1 MNFIFEQINSPES
14 NQRQSAFHALGLMI
28 YLDNKLLTKHMTKIT
43 DYLKETFVLISDRR
57 YLSPE
62 TSTVA
67 CITLIG
73 EGGREASQCLN
84 TLLEYL
90 LNCDLNHSVIFCLK
104 KLCSMPCISTDIKQ
118 KIYLG
123 LLKNLALIL
132 RQTNEQ
138 INMILIALQT
148 LQTFDFEVQAIEP
161 VFIDILHL
169 HLIQHT
175 NVRIRI
181 ESVMTVTHLL
191 RHFFLPIASMKNIHI
206 KLGLILHKLITIAIT
221 DLDPGVRYHVLL
233 GLQDSFHTFLVKN
246 EILDL
251 LFFSIN
257 DRCHEIR
264 ELTIILLGRL
274 SNVNPA
280 YILPRLKQV
289 LFQFLTDLTLQHA
302 YNEKEQT
309 LRLLGQLITNAPRLV
324 QLYSLLISQVLL
336 PLIKQTDPHSNAFI
350 TLIRTIGEYAH
361 VCGIDFRA
369 HLHDVFPILIYM
381 LQDTL
386 NARKRRVA
394 LCVTEK
400 LIRSC
405 CYVIEPFEK
414 YPLLFDL
421 LFQCLKSDDTF
432 VRRQTIRLL
441 GFIGAIDPQHI
452 QSLND
457 HSSETNDITII
468 HRTSNTI
475 DSIESSSNEHTT
487 LAIHICLR
495 VLQDSSNSNLHFKSI
510 EAISKIFQR
519 LGDNCTQYVPVV
531 FPALLSV
538 IQNTNRK
545 NLPPYFHQMN
555 FIIMSMK
562 TSITPYMN
570 DIIQL
575 IETYSSLSIELQIL
589 FIHTIESVM
598 SALENEL
605 HSYTHLLLPLI
616 MRILKIDLKNYSS
629 IDKQT
634 ILLRM
639 FSTLN
644 KSDRSLRPYLKSI
657 LLQILDIALLDEN
670 SIKVREEALNTFE
683 HLAEKEFIHDYA
695 LTIVQILLAILSST
709 TQLQIKCLDT
719 IYVVAQHMGK
729 DFLIFSPLISKSMH
743 EYSLKHL
750 EYESYMSKLKDSPSD
765 DQPQTQVN
773 SSSVQVT
780 PSTKQP
786 TVRDPSM
793 VYTMR
798 IVPLRQHWL
807 QALHRNATDLSIWLN
822 KFQQLVLEQS
832 PIYSLRA
839 MGTCL
844 AEHSSSIS
852 KELFNASFISCW
864 NIMNTED
871 RKSLAET
878 LTYVLS
884 ACDKADAIQII
895 LNLVE
900 YYEHY
905 QVEKP
910 EEQLAPLINVSLLI
924 SKAVSVRAYAKALRY
939 TEMQFESQN
948 PSSSDTVEKLISL
961 NYELH
966 QSEAA
971 FGALEYAKFHKITIK
986 DLWYEKL
993 NQWERALGHY
1003 EFTQA
1008 NDQYNLDIELGRMRC
1023 MQALGLWTELKKL
1036 THQIWNITEP
1046 IAGEE
1051 SISSSISRNET
1062 KRTLQEKVAPIAAR
1076 AAWSVRDLVDMEKY
1090 SIHIPITQFEG
1101 VYYRAINAI
1110 RKNTYRQAQDSIDLA
1125 REFLD
1130 GELKTLTNESSSRGY
1145 SAMIN
1150 AQLLSELEEVWEY
1163 KTRPERQQS
1172 ICMMWQKRMEG
1183 NQSIIIDDYHRLL
1196 LTRSLCLPMID
1207 DLQSWIKLASLCR
1220 RSDRLMMADFI
1231 FKQLTQTVP
1240 IDGNQSSQ
1248 TFYHSVLLQYE
1259 KGKYDWHCLNKARER
1274 LYSERQSRHE
1284 NSIRNNSPTNGD
1296 DLVDK
1301 LQQNQQEQ
1309 LHLINNMKQIIHR
1322 IQQSSPFTSITEPTA
1337 SALRRLTSRCFLR
1350 LGTWQH
1356 ELSGMADDRISGE
1369 ILINYERAWKYDES
1383 NYKAW
1388 NAYAVLNYDTVHHRR
1403 KEIQDLT
1410 HDTQHQLAAMILPC
1424 AVSSVKGLFRC
1435 IVLSK
1440 SKHCLQDTLRLLT
1453 ILFEYG
1459 QYDEVYQ
1466 AFDENMRMI
1475 PIDVWLQV
1483 LPQLIARIDSSHIS
1497 IHQLIQRLLMNIGR
1511 EHSQALIYPLVV
1523 ASKSRISER
1532 KFAAYI
1538 VLNHMREHSSV
1549 LVQQAIIVSD
1559 ELIKISILWHEKW
1572 RDGLGRALN
1581 QYTEHKD
1588 ILGMIEQLKDLYTE
1602 NCLDASN
1609 TLNERKF
1616 LDLYK
1621 NDLLQAYQ
1629 HFCQFCETADK
1640 EKFPMVFQLYFQ
1652 IYQRLHTHLQSMTAL
1667 ALDEVSPQLLIHCR
1681 DLELAI
1687 PGTYKPHKPPITI
1700 RNIHSNV
1707 KIITSKQRPR
1717 KISMMGSDGFQ
1728 YTFLL
1733 KGHEDLRQDER
1744 VMQLFGLVNEFLTT
1758 NEQTRHQNFNIQR
1771 YPVIPLAL
1779 NNGLLGWVS
1788 QCDTLHTLIKD
1799 HRIKVGIPLDIEYR
1813 HIRDQTDDYEQLPLI
1828 NKVEIFENTIG
1839 SLNDDGL
1846 AKILWQTSS
1855 NAEVWLMRRSNYT
1868 RSLAVM
1874 SMVGYI
1880 LGLGDRHL
1888 SNLMLD
1894 HASGKIVHIDFGDC
1908 FEVAMKREKFAEK
1921 VPFRLTRILCKAMEV
1936 TGINGTFRM
1945 TCEHVMAVLRKNR
1958 DSLMAV
1964 LEAFIHDP
1972 LLNWRLLSEPNST
1985 ASSLSTIYEEERED
1999 RSVAQQQSLD
2009 IQTVEVINR
2018 VRDKLTGNDFH
2029 REQPVDIPTQVELL
2043 IKQATNHEN
2052 LCQSYLGWC
2061 PFW

>member
-28 YLDNKLLTKHMTKIT
+28 YLDTRLLTKHMTKIT
-43 DYLKETFVLISDRR
+43 DYLKETFIPISDRR
-57 YLSPE
+57 YLSPM
-62 TSTVA
+62 TSTLA

-73 EGGREASQCLN
+73 EGGRKASQCLN
-84 TLLEYL
+84 ALLQYL
-90 LNCDLNHSVIFCLK
+90 LNCDLNHSIVFCLK
-104 KLCSMPCISTDIKQ
+104 KLCSMPLISTDIKQ
-118 KIYLG
+118 KIYRG
-123 LLKNLALIL
+123 LLENLALIL

-138 INMILIALQT
+138 TDMILIALQT

-181 ESVMTVTHLL
+181 ESIMTMTYLL
-191 RHFFLPIASMKNIHI
+191 RHFFLPIASMKKIHI
-206 KLGLILHKLITIAIT
+206 KLALIVHKLITIAVT
-221 DLDPGVRYHVLL
+221 DLDPDVRYHVLL
-233 GLQDSFHTFLVKN
+233 GLQDGFHEFLVKN
-246 EILDL
+246 EISDL

-257 DRCHEIR
+257 DHCHEIR

-289 LFQFLTDLTLQHA
+289 LFQFLTDLALQRA

-309 LRLLGQLITNAPRLV
+309 LRFLGQLITNAPKLV
-324 QLYSLLISQVLL
+324 RLYSPLISQVLL
-336 PLIKQTDPHSNAFI
+336 PLIKQTDQHCNALM
-350 TLIRTIGEYAH
+350 TLVQTIGDYAH
-361 VCGIDFRA
+361 VCGVDFRE
-369 HLHDVFPILIYM
+369 HLHDVFPVLIHM

-386 NARKRRVA
+386 NARKRQVA

-421 LFQCLKSDDTF
+421 LFQCLKSEDTF

-452 QSLND
+452 QSFNG

-468 HRTSNTI
+468 HRTSNTS

-555 FIIMSMK
+555 FIIVSMK
-562 TSITPYMN
+562 TSIAPYMN

-589 FIHTIESVM
+589 FIQTIESVV

-605 HSYTHLLLPLI
+605 HHYTHLLLPLI
-616 MRILKIDLKNYSS
+616 MKILKIDLKNYSS

-639 FSTLN
+639 FSTL
-644 KSDRSLRPYLKSI
+644 KKIDRPLRPYLKNI

-670 SIKVREEALNTFE
+670 SIKVREEALSTFE
-683 HLAEKEFIHDYA
+683 HLVKKEFIHDYA
-695 LTIVQILLAILSST
+695 LTIVQILLSILNST

-729 DFLIFSPLISKSMH
+729 DFLIFSPLVSKSMH
-743 EYSLKHL
+743 EYSLKHP

-765 DQPQTQVN
+765 QSQTQVN
-773 SSSVQVT
+773 SSSVQVAS
-780 PSTKQP
+780 STKQL
-786 TVRDPSM
+786 TVHDPSM

-807 QALHRNATDLSIWLN
+807 QALHRNATDLSIWLS

-839 MGTCL
+839 MGTYL

-871 RKSLAET
+871 RRSLAET
-878 LTYVLS
+878 LIYVLS
-884 ACDKADAIQII
+884 ACDKADVIQTI

-900 YYEHY
+900 YYEHC
-905 QVEKP
+905 QVEKS
-910 EEQLAPLINVSLLI
+910 EEQLATLINVPLFI
-924 SKAVSVRAYAKALRY
+924 SKAISVRAYAKALRY

-948 PSSSDTVEKLISL
+948 ISSSDTVETLISL

-993 NQWERALGHY
+993 DQWERALGHY

-1046 IAGEE
+1046 IAGEA
-1051 SISSSISRNET
+1051 SISSSISRTET

-1090 SIHIPITQFEG
+1090 SIHIPITKFEG
-1101 VYYRAINAI
+1101 AYYRAINDI
-1110 RKNTYRQAQDSIDLA
+1110 RKNNYRQAQDSIDLA

-1130 GELKTLTNESSSRGY
+1130 GELKTITNESSSRVY
-1145 SAMIN
+1145 SAMVN

-1183 NQSIIIDDYHRLL
+1183 NQSMIIDDRHRLL
-1196 LTRSLCLPMID
+1196 LIHSLCLPMID

-1248 TFYHSVLLQYE
+1248 TFYHSMLLHYE

-1284 NSIRNNSPTNGD
+1284 NSIRNKSPIND
-1296 DLVDK
+1296 EDLDDK
-1301 LQQNQQEQ
+1301 LQQNQREQ
-1309 LHLINNMKQIIHR
+1309 LQLINNMKQIIHK
-1322 IQQSSPFTSITEPTA
+1322 IQQSSPFTNITEPNA
-1337 SALRRLTSRCFLR
+1337 SPLRRLTSRCFLR

-1356 ELSGMADDRISGE
+1356 ELSGIANDRISDE
-1369 ILINYERAWKYDES
+1369 IRINYEHAWTYDES

-1388 NAYAVLNYDTVHHRR
+1388 NAYAVLNYDIVHHRR

-1410 HDTQHQLAAMILPC
+1410 HDTQHQLSTTILRC
-1424 AVSSVKGLFRC
+1424 AVSSVKSLFKC

-1483 LPQLIARIDSSHIS
+1483 LPQLIARIDSSQIS
-1497 IHQLIQRLLMNIGR
+1497 IRQLIQRLLIDISR

-1538 VLNHMREHSSV
+1538 VLNRMREHSSV

-1572 RDGLGRALN
+1572 HDGLGGALN
-1581 QYTEHKD
+1581 QFTEHKNL
-1588 ILGMIEQLKDLYTE
+1588 LGMIEQLKDLHAE
-1602 NCLDASN
+1602 NCLDVSN

-1621 NDLLQAYQ
+1621 NDLLQASQ
-1629 HFCQFCETADK
+1629 HLRQFCQTANTV
-1640 EKFPMVFQLYFQ
+1640 EFQMIYRLYFQ

-1667 ALDEVSPQLLIHCR
+1667 ALDQVSPQLLTHCH

-1758 NEQTRHQNFNIQR
+1758 NEQTRHQNFDIQR

-1799 HRIKVGIPLDIEYR
+1799 HRTKAGITFDIEYR
-1813 HIRDQTDDYEQLPLI
+1813 HIRNQKHDYEQLPLI

-1839 SLNDDGL
+1839 SLEDDDL
-1846 AKILWQTSS
+1846 AKILWHTSS
-1855 NAEVWLMRRSNYT
+1855 NAEVWLVRRSNYT

-1894 HASGKIVHIDFGDC
+1894 HASGKVVHIDFGDC

-1985 ASSLSTIYEEERED
+1985 TSSLSTIYEEEHEN

-2029 REQPVDIPTQVELL
+2029 HEQPVDIPTQVELL